1 MKLLKNWLMESFGFT
16 RTEMNGTWLLIAL
29 IVVFAVVPRV
39 YINARYA
46 KKEIPNQDRAEL
58 AAWASKIQSAITIK
72 EEKKRAYRSKST
84 FENKKSNSNP
94 TYKNDYRLAY
104 SDKEK
109 TKTDTKLDYKKKYAP
124 AYTAESK
131 LDLNRATATQL
142 QKIKGIGPVLSER
155 IVKYRDYLGG
165 FASYDQ
171 IREVYGLKPEV
182 VEKLSEITFV
192 EGDIISIELNTDSI
206 KLLAAHPYIDYKLA
220 RSIINYRKVHGNYTA
235 PEELLSLKLM
245 TDSLYQKLYPYIS
258 KSQ

>member
-16 RTEMNGTWLLIAL
+16 RTEMNGTWLLIVL
-29 IVVFAVVPRV
+29 IIVLAVVPRV

-46 KKEIPNQDRAEL
+46 KKEISNHDRTEL
-58 AAWASKIQSAITIK
+58 GAWATMIESSIAIK
-72 EEKKRAYRSKST
+72 EEKKRAYRSKSN
-84 FENKKSNSNP
+84 FENKKSSSKP

-109 TKTDTKLDYKKKYAP
+109 AKTEVKPAYKKKYAP
-124 AYTAESK
+124 AYTAENK
-131 LDLNRATATQL
+131 LNLNIATAPQL
-142 QKIKGIGPVLSER
+142 QKINGIGTVLSER

-165 FASYDQ
+165 FTSNDQ
-171 IREVYGLKPEV
+171 IREVYGLKPEM
-182 VEKLSEITFV
+182 VEKLSEITFI
-192 EGDIISIELNTDSI
+192 EGGIVAIELNTDSI

-235 PEELLSLKLM
+235 PEELLPLKLM